1 VDVHRDVLR
10 ILALEEQQLGNDQ
23 RSHVV
28 FDFTGDEDDALAQQ
42 AAEDV
47 EAACAPSC
55 ACGHERRVCAGV
67 RIGVDIALHDLAPAV
82 TAAVCTLP
90 CAPHPPPEPP
100 NTSIMKSALF

>member
-1 VDVHRDVLR
+1 HHAAGRVDVHRDVLR

-47 EAACAPSC
+47 EAAFAP
-55 ACGHERRVCAGV
+55 AGAFDHDRHEGASH
-67 RIGVDIALHDLAPAV
+67 RIGVELALRTIAP
-82 TAAVCTLP
+82 TGAAEHVDHENPSRL
-90 CAPHPPPEPP
+90 
-100 NTSIMKSALF
+100 K